1 MRAIFPTDSGFCG
14 TFFAIFHVRPNEPP
28 LVRVYPGTNCWDAMA
43 MEVNETVEGKMA
55 SEPSEPTTKLEPA
68 TKLEESLNHL

>member
-1 MRAIFPTDSGFCG
+1 
-14 TFFAIFHVRPNEPP
+14 
-28 LVRVYPGTNCWDAMA
+28 MA